1 MRIIPVKVDSSY
13 KESMP
18 YKNAAFPVDV
28 WTDVYDTFTDGTLNC
43 HWHPAFELS
52 VLVSGTLDFYVSGT
66 HMPMTEGDCI
76 FINSNTMHT
85 AQQAK
90 GSCGA
95 VVKGVAFP
103 VSLFA
108 GNTNSTVY
116 KKYFD
121 PLISAPVRGRI
132 IPRDAS
138 FAREMA
144 SSILEICGLN
154 DTDFGYEL
162 DCLSLIS
169 RLWKDTLPHVLPDT
183 PDSLRQNVN
192 RKNEERAKK
201 ILSYIHEN
209 YAEHI
214 TVDSLAKY
222 ANISRSECFRCF
234 KFFTNQN
241 PVHYINEYRLA
252 HAAKLLLESDLS
264 VTEIGSACGFNN
276 SSYFGKLFKQTYG
289 VSPGQ
294 YGKKR

>member
-1 MRIIPVKVDSSY
+1 MKKIPVTVDSGY

-43 HWHPAFELS
+43 HWHPAFELG
-52 VLVSGTLDFYVSGT
+52 VLLTGMLDFYISGT
-66 HMPMTEGDCI
+66 HMRMTEGDCV

-85 AQQAK
+85 ARQVK

-103 VSLFA
+103 ASLFA
-108 GNTNSTVY
+108 GDANSEVY
-116 KKYFD
+116 KKYFS
-121 PLISAPVRGRI
+121 PLISAPIQGLI
-132 IPRDAS
+132 IPQDS
-138 FAREMA
+138 PFAREMA
-144 SSILEICGLN
+144 ALILEICGLS
-154 DTDFGYEL
+154 DTEFGYEL
-162 DCLSLIS
+162 NCLSLIS
-169 RLWKDTLPHVLPDT
+169 RLWKDTLSNILPNA
-183 PDSLRQNVN
+183 PALSRQSAN

-201 ILSYIHEN
+201 ILSYIHTN
-209 YAEHI
+209 YAENI

-241 PVHYINEYRLA
+241 PVTYINEYRLA

-264 VTEIGSACGFNN
+264 VTEIGAACGFNN
-276 SSYFGKLFKQTYG
+276 SSYFGKLFKQVYG
-289 VSPGQ
+289 VSPRQ
-294 YGKKR
+294 YGKQ